1 MRILVL
7 HSEDTDFIDQVANLL
22 VDGFKDTGSTSWS
35 DFEAGLNEVRES
47 LQDDRISLAAVDNGG
62 MVVGWVSGIRKYDG
76 HTWELHGLV
85 VKPTYRGQ
93 GIGRA
98 LVSALEE
105 QVRALGGT
113 TIFLG
118 TDDENYRTTIS
129 GTDLYPNVLEKLLK
143 IKNPGNHPYEFYQ
156 KVGFTIV
163 GVIPDAN
170 GLGKPDIFMAKRV
183 ER

>member
-7 HSEDTDFIDQVANLL
+7 HSEDTDFIDQVANL
-22 VDGFKDTGSTSWS
+22 VVEGFKDTGSTSWS

-47 LQDDRISLAAVDNGG
+47 LQDDRISLAAVDNDG

-85 VKPTYRGQ
+85 VKPTSRGQ